1 MQFALI
7 QSSATA
13 REHMRPLGVLRAG
26 LIFENG
32 ITVVAARGD
41 GNCFFHALA
50 LELARITRGKFRY
63 SGLKLRFN
71 YLHTIRS
78 HENTIVEGLTNRQWI
93 ETSTGTPFSEYL
105 ELMKVATL
113 DNVRTWGGFLEA
125 SLIGAHFKLE
135 VHMFEKM
142 DGSSFRLL
150 SSTGKAGG
158 KYPPCCIAWSGNHW
172 DAVMC
177 TEAVLERIAQSKRE
191 DQ

>member
-50 LELARITRGKFRY
+50 LELARITGGKF
-63 SGLKLRFN
+63 GLLGPKLRNN
-71 YLHTIRS
+71 YLHTIR
-78 HENTIVEGLTNRQWI
+78 NNKDTIVEGQTIRQWI
-93 ETSTGTPFSEYL
+93 ETSTGTLLAAYL
-105 ELMKVATL
+105 QRMAVASL
-113 DNVRTWGGFLEA
+113 NVRTWGGFLEA
-125 SLIGAHFKLE
+125 SLIGAQLKLE

-158 KYPPCCIAWSGNHW
+158 NYPPCCIAWSGNHW